1 MGKRGAKKTK
11 KRLREAGIRIIEVK
25 VDELMKGNGG
35 ISCMTGRL
43 KRDKL

>member
-1 MGKRGAKKTK
+1 MKTK
-11 KRLREAGIRIIEVK
+11 QRLREAGVKIVEVK
-25 VDELMKGNGG
+25 VDELMKGHGG